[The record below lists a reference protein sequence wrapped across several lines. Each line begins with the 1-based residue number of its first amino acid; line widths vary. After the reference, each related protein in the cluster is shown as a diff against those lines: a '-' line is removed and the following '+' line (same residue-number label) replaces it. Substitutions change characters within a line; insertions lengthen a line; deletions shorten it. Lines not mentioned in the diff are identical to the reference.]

1 MAHLVIFVP
10 RKHVQRCLLAQG
22 KIRWHCLFYP
32 FNINHLKNSV
42 EYTWSDSTSK
52 KIRLSAPEYIDYM
65 TTHLENTLNE
75 ESIFPTKSGKN
86 KIQKEREVDID
97 FY

>member
-1 MAHLVIFVP
+1 
-10 RKHVQRCLLAQG
+10 
-22 KIRWHCLFYP
+22 
-32 FNINHLKNSV
+32 
-42 EYTWSDSTSK
+42 
-52 KIRLSAPEYIDYM
+52 M